1 MKRIRPIFYSPTKKK
16 YFLGREKKISAFY
29 IAFSTFYE
37 CGNLISLYILGYNNS
52 IGIEQVILKSLL

>member
-1 MKRIRPIFYSPTKKK
+1 MKRIRPIFLFPYEENF
-16 YFLGREKKISAFY
+16 FLGREKKISAFN

-37 CGNLISLYILGYNNS
+37 CGNLICLYILGYNNS